1 MKYCQS
7 LVGELFPLSW
17 LQVDVIFARAPCSEI
32 EQAEKDYAS
41 YI

>member
-7 LVGELFPLSW
+7 LVGELFPLSR
-17 LQVDVIFARAPCSEI
+17 LQVDLIYAREFCPEI
-32 EQAEKDYAS
+32 GQAEKDYAS